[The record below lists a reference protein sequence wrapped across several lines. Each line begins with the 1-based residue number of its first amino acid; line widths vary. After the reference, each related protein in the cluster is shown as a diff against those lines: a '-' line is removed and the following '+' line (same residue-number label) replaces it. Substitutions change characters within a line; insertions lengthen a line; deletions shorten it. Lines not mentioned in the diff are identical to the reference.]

1 MNMGSLNS
9 SILVSAR
16 CGFRWSVLSI
26 ALILISSC
34 SSMGSA
40 GKDFSL
46 RDLSFKNLRV
56 PWSDREPAYDQIA
69 ANLVNSLVQI
79 PRLSPDI
86 SAVSIP
92 DSKNAF
98 EVQLKVALTRSG
110 FEINPI
116 SANSDVLFVSSEV
129 RETGTAAGKHR
140 VFGVSIGD
148 VSIARAYAVVDGSTV
163 PVTSQ
168 LIMGAEAQ
176 DIVVNDELFGRP
188 SRNLASVEFQTPG
201 SEENVRVMP
210 VSVEKA
216 EPKLLGA
223 NSSDFRKKNYFDTG
237 QSNYGTVFSEY
248 EDVSSTV
255 LVFPNDSLRLGGS
268 NKAIIE
274 QYVSQM
280 DPDTDVLSVIG
291 CSLGPTK
298 IENGNSLLAI
308 GRANR
313 VKEAFLFSGLDHDQV
328 LEEGCWAP
336 EVAKMELPSRGV
348 VVTLKR
354 QKKL

>member
-1 MNMGSLNS
+1 MGNLNS

-16 CGFRWSVLSI
+16 CGFRCSFLAIV
-26 ALILISSC
+26 LILIPGC

-46 RDLSFKNLRV
+46 RDLSFKNLRA
-56 PWSDREPAYDQIA
+56 PWSDREPAYEQIA
-69 ANLVNSLVQI
+69 ANLVNSLIQI
-79 PRLSPDI
+79 PRLSPGI
-86 SAVSIP
+86 IAIQVP
-92 DSKNAF
+92 EAKNAF
-98 EVQLKVALTRSG
+98 EVQLKVALIRSG
-110 FEINPI
+110 FEINPT
-116 SANSDVLFVSSEV
+116 SDNLDVLLVSSEV
-129 RETGTAAGKHR
+129 RQTGAAAGKHR
-140 VFGVSIGD
+140 VFGVSIGE
-148 VSIARAYAVVDGSTV
+148 VSIARAYAVVDGSTF

-168 LIMGAEAQ
+168 LIMGTEAQ
-176 DIVVNDELFGRP
+176 ALVVNDGLFGRP

-201 SEENVRVMP
+201 SEEKVRVMP
-210 VSVEKA
+210 VSFEKA
-216 EPKLLGA
+216 EPNLLGA
-223 NSSDFRKKNYFDTG
+223 NSSDARKKNYFDIG
-237 QSNYGTVFSEY
+237 QSNYGTVFNEY

-255 LVFPNDSLRLGGS
+255 LIFPNDSLRLGGS

-274 QYVSQM
+274 QYVAQM

-336 EVAKMELPSRGV
+336 EVAEMELPTRGV